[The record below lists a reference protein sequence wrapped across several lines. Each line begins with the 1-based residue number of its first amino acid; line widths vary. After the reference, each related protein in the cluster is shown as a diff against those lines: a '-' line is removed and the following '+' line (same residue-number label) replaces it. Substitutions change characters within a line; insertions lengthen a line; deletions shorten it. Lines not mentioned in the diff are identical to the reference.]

1 MEWTF
6 GAPMGT
12 EVPLCRVDELDDGAM
27 RHIEHIGYDLLLVKL
42 DGRFHALDDACT
54 VSWAMLSEGTID
66 RENGAVVC
74 PQCKSGFDLE
84 TGQPKYGPAKFP
96 LSVYETHVVGD
107 EVIVNFTY

>member
-66 RENGAVVC
+66 RENRAVVC
-74 PQCKSGFDLE
+74 PQCKSGFYLQ
-84 TGQPKYGPAKFP
+84 TPPPPKTPP
-96 LSVYETHVVGD
+96 PPPPTDH
-107 EVIVNFTY
+107 TPH